1 MSRRTERGAMSVEYV
16 IIVPMVF
23 LVFSLIYAY
32 GRVAQVGA
40 TIDSGT
46 RDAARVATLARTYR
60 EASTRAVEVVREAI
74 GSSSKQCL
82 DTLTVDVAPRTFQ
95 PGDTITVTARCNYP
109 LSDLGLPGAPG
120 SLTVHSQFSSML
132 DPNRGVQ

>member
-1 MSRRTERGAMSVEYV
+1 MSVEYV
-16 IIVPMVF
+16 IIVPMLF

-32 GRVAQVGA
+32 GRVAQVGG

-46 RDAARVATLARTYR
+46 RDAARVATLARSYQ
-60 EASTRAVEVVREAI
+60 EASSRAVQVVREAI
-74 GSSSKQCL
+74 GSSSRRCL
-82 DTLTVDVAPRTFQ
+82 STLSVDVSPRTFQ
-95 PGDTITVTARCNYP
+95 PGDTITVKAQCSYP

-120 SLTVHSQFSSML
+120 TITVHSQFSSML